1 MVRSGAGVG
10 LRLRLLDLEG
20 IEERSMDDVTGLK
33 RNRVQV
39 VIMLVTFPLLSVGAA
54 WILFYLAGNV
64 QLDTTNNGE
73 FVDAVKAADLALEGP
88 DGRVLHDAGT
98 WWIWMVTEDCEAACE
113 ETLVGLRQLHL
124 LLNKDAERVQRGLV
138 AMSSS
143 PYQRV
148 RDRFPALRF
157 LRSGASGVLAP
168 GVYIVDPIGNVVLR
182 YALDTEPR
190 PVLDD
195 LKRLLKVSQIG

>member
-1 MVRSGAGVG
+1 
-10 LRLRLLDLEG
+10 
-20 IEERSMDDVTGLK
+20 MDDATGLK

-39 VIMLVTFPLLSVGAA
+39 LIMLVTFPLLSVGAA

-73 FVDAVKAADLALEGP
+73 FVDAVKVADLALEGP
-88 DGRVLHDAGT
+88 DGSALHDGGT
-98 WWIWMVTEDCEAACE
+98 WWIWMVTEECAAACE

-124 LLNKDAERVQRGLV
+124 LLNEDAERVQRGLV

-143 PYQRV
+143 PYQQV

-157 LRSGASGVLAP
+157 LRSGTSGVLVP

-182 YALDTEPR
+182 YARDTEPR